1 VTAYIDAHA
10 HLGDYGPMHVPRSA
24 PDDLVRRLDALG
36 VERLLVA
43 QNAAFCSDY
52 REGNRLSAQASER
65 HAGRLFFYAVVNPN
79 YPGETGDELDH
90 FAAKRGFV
98 GLKLHA
104 AVHEHP
110 LEGPGYEAAWKFAER
125 RACPVLIHYWDPSA
139 HCGPG
144 NLKEVATRHPDV
156 RIIVAHLGGF
166 GTKYR
171 ELPGLAARHPNLW
184 FDTCCSRSSRGT
196 IPWLVK
202 NGLGQRLLYGSD
214 MPFIDPGAQLGKVLY
229 ADIPEEVRA
238 AILGGNARRL
248 FGWEE

>member
-1 VTAYIDAHA
+1 MSGYIDAHA
-10 HLGDYGPMHVPRSA
+10 HVGDYGGMLVPRCA
-24 PDDLVRRLDALG
+24 PDDMVRRLDALG

-52 REGNRLSAQASER
+52 HVGNRLSAKAAER

-79 YPGETGDELDH
+79 YPGEAEDEIDH
-90 FAAKRGFV
+90 FADHPGFV

-110 LEGPGYEAAWKFAER
+110 LEGPGYGAAWEFAAR
-125 RACPVLIHYWDPSA
+125 RGCPVLIHFWTEDKC
-139 HCGPG
+139 CGPD
-144 NLKEVATRHPDV
+144 NLRAVAAKYPGV

-166 GTKYR
+166 GTKHR
-171 ELPGLAARHPNLW
+171 ELPELAARHPNLW
-184 FDTCCSRSSRGT
+184 FDTCCSQSSRGT
-196 IPWLVK
+196 ISWLVE
-202 NGLGQRLLYGSD
+202 NGLGERLLYGSD

-248 FGWEE
+248 FGWED